1 MTSLKDTTMFVQ
13 ESSGKAISQE
23 KSTSVKVAKTQVPKG
38 VKEKD
43 L

>member
-13 ESSGKAISQE
+13 ESSGKAISKE
-23 KSTSVKVAKTQVPKG
+23 KSTSVKFVKTQVPKG
-38 VKEKD
+38 VKEED